1 MLRTYQNRP
10 FRPRADLGLVVFGRF
25 VREQPHLAASSV
37 KGPSMTLGGL
47 RRRFINYLL
56 GTKTG
61 NLPSLLRLVICVTGN
76 EKGERMTKFRI
87 IGAAVLSL
95 VLAGPAMAAS
105 DGGYGM
111 HRVHHEHYGR
121 VIHRMPAQDF
131 DHFDFYHSGRS
142 GPYGDGNYQGTV
154 DDNIRMPPTA
164 NGG

>member
-1 MLRTYQNRP
+1 
-10 FRPRADLGLVVFGRF
+10 
-25 VREQPHLAASSV
+25 
-37 KGPSMTLGGL
+37 
-47 RRRFINYLL
+47 
-56 GTKTG
+56 
-61 NLPSLLRLVICVTGN
+61 
-76 EKGERMTKFRI
+76 MTKFRI

-111 HRVHHEHYGR
+111 HRVHHEHYGL

-142 GPYGDGNYQGTV
+142 GLYGDGNYQGTV
-154 DDNIRMPPTA
+154 DDNIRMPPAA